1 MYTEISAAFQ
11 SVKAAIALIK
21 ATQGLSNSTEVLT
34 AVNDVQMKLGDAIA
48 SALASQEKEAALA
61 AQVRDLE
68 MQLRDIEDWKS
79 QIQRYE
85 LFQFPTGTF
94 AYKLKEDMAN
104 GEPIHYLCSACADKK
119 QKTTLQPN
127 YRHLNC
133 PESRYHGIWTKHEP
147 ENRASGDRRSNPSGD
162 SQSWMG

>member
-11 SVKAAIALIK
+11 SVKSAIALIK

-34 AVNDVQMKLGDAIA
+34 AVNDVQMKLSDAIA
-48 SALASQEKEAALA
+48 SALASQEKQASLTER
-61 AQVRDLE
+61 VRELE
-68 MQLRDIEDWKS
+68 GKLRDIEDWKR

-94 AYKLKEDMAN
+94 AYKLKADMAN
-104 GEPIHYLCSACADKK
+104 GEPIHYLCSTCADKK
-119 QKTTLQPN
+119 QKTTLQPH

-133 PESRYHGIWTKHEP
+133 PESRYHGIWTEHEP
-147 ENRASGDRRSNPSGD
+147 EHGASGDRRSTPSSD
-162 SQSWMG
+162 S